1 MEDLTNFDFRR
12 ILNSEE
18 SEIVNSEES
27 EIVEFVK
34 WEISA
39 VLDESGDA
47 LITVTAGS
55 QKCQIELNQQEL
67 LEVAFSLLNLVQ
79 TPVDTSVAY
88 DLAETNVGGNK
99 KAIKNTARI
108 LKKLRKD
115 LLDS

>member
-18 SEIVNSEES
+18 SEIV
-27 EIVEFVK
+27 EFVK
-34 WEISA
+34 GEISA

-55 QKCQIELNQQEL
+55 QRCQIKLNQQEL

-88 DLAETNVGGNK
+88 DLAETNVGGNEE
-99 KAIKNTARI
+99 AIKNTARI
-108 LKKLRKD
+108 LKELRKD

>member
-18 SEIVNSEES
+18 SEIV
-27 EIVEFVK
+27 EFVK
-34 WEISA
+34 GEISA

-67 LEVAFSLLNLVQ
+67 LEVAFSLLSLVQ

-88 DLAETNVGGNK
+88 DLAFVNLNEQGE
-99 KAIKNTARI
+99 AILNTARI
-108 LKKLRKD
+108 LKELRKD

>member
-12 ILNSEE
+12 IF
-18 SEIVNSEES
+18 NSEES

-34 WEISA
+34 GAISA

-88 DLAETNVGGNK
+88 DLAEVNVGGNEE
-99 KAIKNTARI
+99 AIKNTAKI
-108 LKKLRKD
+108 LKELRKD
-115 LLDS
+115 LLDN